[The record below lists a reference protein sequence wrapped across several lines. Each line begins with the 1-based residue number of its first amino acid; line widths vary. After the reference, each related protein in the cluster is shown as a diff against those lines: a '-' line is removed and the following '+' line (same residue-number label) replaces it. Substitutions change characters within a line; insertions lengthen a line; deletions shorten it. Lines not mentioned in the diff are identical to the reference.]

1 MKSKEGSSVIYRR
14 KRSSGICATKQ
25 KGGESPMFKVK
36 SLQSESAFTLIELLV
51 VIAIIAILAAMLLP
65 VLTRA
70 RENARRGVCASNL
83 KQLGLSLIMYSDDW
97 GGWLPPTLYNKGYWL
112 HNPDSYGG
120 WGIMW
125 KNRYVLNRD
134 PYDLSPAQKDYSPL
148 FFCPTNRQ
156 HSLKATTGNFTN
168 RSSYW
173 YNPRE
178 ERFTSGTYA
187 SAYRGRISRIANK
200 AIAWDNQDKGYGDTG
215 FGFAAFTHGD
225 GWNALF
231 SDGAVIWCPDPQGV
245 FISQMPTY
253 FTSPVPF
260 DRFH

>member
-1 MKSKEGSSVIYRR
+1 MKNRNLKSRRCKMVIGIR
-14 KRSSGICATKQ
+14 K
-25 KGGESPMFKVK
+25 KG
-36 SLQSESAFTLIELLV
+36 FTLIELLV

-65 VLTRA
+65 VLSKA
-70 RENARRGVCASNL
+70 REKARRGVCASNL

-97 GGWLPPTLYNKGYWL
+97 GGWLPPILYNKGFWL
-112 HNPDSYGG
+112 SSPDSYGG
-120 WGIMW
+120 WGILW

-134 PYDLSPAQKDYSPL
+134 PSDPTPAQKDYSPL
-148 FFCPTNRQ
+148 FFCPTNHQ
-156 HSLKATTGNFTN
+156 YCLKATNSSFTN

-178 ERFTSGTYA
+178 QMFTFGTYPN
-187 SAYRGRISRIANK
+187 AYRGRISRIANK
-200 AIAWDNQDKGYGDTG
+200 AIVWDNHDKGYGDTG

-231 SDGAVIWCPDPQGV
+231 SDGAVIWCPDPKGL

-253 FTSPVPF
+253 FTSPIPF
-260 DRFH
+260 DRFHQ